1 MTHRPNPTLSL
12 HADTASAVAL
22 CATMPLPDSDGA
34 PDWIH
39 LLPSGTVATIDGRGP
54 YRVADAAALIAANR
68 IACGDRLVL
77 DENHATDLAAPK
89 GEPAPARGWI
99 VELQARDDGIWGK
112 VDWTRS
118 GTALMADRAYR
129 HISPAILHDQANN
142 VTAILRASLVNRP
155 NLKGLKALHQETSMD
170 LLAKLCAALGMPA
183 GSTEDQLMAHLSARP
198 GTSTAAALQAALDPI
213 AAVVGLA
220 AGADASAVLAG
231 VQKATGGDGKTV
243 ASLQAELSSVTNRLN
258 SLVQANATEKAT
270 AFVDAEI
277 RRGRVGVKPLRD
289 HYIAMHAADPA
300 RVEKEIAALPVLGSG
315 GLPLIPTAEPD
326 KDGNLA
332 LNADQR
338 QAAKLLGVSE
348 KDFAET
354 LKAERQA
361 AL

>member
-1 MTHRPNPTLSL
+1 MTHRPDITLSL
-12 HADTASAVAL
+12 HADTAPAVAL
-22 CATMPLPDSDGA
+22 CTAMPLPDGDGV

-39 LLPSGTVATIDGRGP
+39 LLPAGTVTTIDGRGP

-68 IACGDRLVL
+68 AAFGDRLVL

-99 VELQARDDGIWGK
+99 TALQARDDGIWGK

-118 GTALMADRAYR
+118 GTALMADKAYR
-129 HISPAILHDQANN
+129 HISPAILHDQENT

-155 NLKGLKALHQETSMD
+155 NLKGLTALHQETSMD
-170 LLAKLCAALGMPA
+170 LLAKLCAALGLPA
-183 GSTEDQLMAHLSARP
+183 GSTEDKLLAHLAALP
-198 GTSTAAALQAALDPI
+198 ATSGAALQAALDPI
-213 AAVVGLA
+213 AAVVGLSAGTDA
-220 AGADASAVLAG
+220 AAVLAG
-231 VQKATGGDGKTV
+231 VQKATSGDGKTV
-243 ASLQAELSSVTNRLN
+243 ASLQAELSGVTNRMN
-258 SLVQANATEKAT
+258 SLIQASATEKAT

-277 RRGRVGVKPLRD
+277 KRGRVGVKPLRD
-289 HYIAMHAADPA
+289 HYIAMHAVDPA
-300 RVEKEIAALPVLGSG
+300 RVEKEITALPVLGAG
-315 GLPLIPTAEPD
+315 GAPLIPSAEPD

-338 QAAKLLGVSE
+338 QAARLLGVSE
-348 KDFAET
+348 KDYAET